1 MSASTFDTLVA
12 TDALRAAGLEDA
24 PARAIV
30 NTVRAAVGEQAATK
44 TDLAALIAD
53 FAALKADFAALK
65 ADFAALESRFD
76 AKLASA
82 VNKML
87 LAQIAVGTLIVA
99 LVKLL

>member
-30 NTVRAAVGEQAATK
+30 NTVRAAVGEQAVTK
-44 TDLAALIAD
+44 TDLAALIT
-53 FAALKADFAALK
+53 DFAALK

>member
-1 MSASTFDTLVA
+1 MSASAFDTLVA

-44 TDLAALIAD
+44 TDLAALIT
-53 FAALKADFAALK
+53 DFAALK

-87 LAQIAVGTLIVA
+87 LAQIAVGGLIVA
-99 LVKLL
+99 IVKLL